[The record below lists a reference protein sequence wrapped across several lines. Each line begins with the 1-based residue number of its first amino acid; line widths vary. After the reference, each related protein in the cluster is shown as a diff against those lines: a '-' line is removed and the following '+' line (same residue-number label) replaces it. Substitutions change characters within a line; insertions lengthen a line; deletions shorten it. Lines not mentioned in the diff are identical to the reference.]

1 MNKILIVGHPLSGY
15 QEVERLLRACGMAPA
30 LPSRRDGFLPE
41 QISATLAKAHNA
53 PALRRLGDGNAEL
66 RQLTPGPVWHGMALD
81 LMLGNIDQPL
91 WGWADPQAIHWLNY
105 WRDLDPNL
113 HFILV
118 YDRPHSLLTRSQADP
133 ATPDS
138 PEDLAR
144 QARQWAAYNA
154 ALLHFFHRN
163 PQRCLLVHSEQARR
177 SASAYL
183 NQVRARIDA
192 PWVERLGL
200 EGNHTG
206 PHASGTPTP
215 CVTQDLPPALASGDT
230 GETPDAP
237 LALLVADTL
246 LRDQPE
252 SRQLYEE
259 LQAAANLPLALDDEP
274 GRDTA
279 LALQAWA
286 ALNAQRQRQR
296 HQDKLLQ
303 QLEAGQ
309 AQAEA
314 LAAEHW
320 RLLQAEQQL
329 RAQDAQTHSAALAD
343 LSTARQQIEQQ
354 QRELQQDNELL
365 LSQLHQVQEE
375 LERHYLNSQ
384 QQATQLEA
392 LSAQQQQ
399 AEQQAAQLKER
410 LAAAEQ
416 RAAEA
421 ARQAQ
426 AKAQELKSAQ
436 SELSELQARP
446 TVDPQLS
453 EENDL
458 LLTQLH
464 RVQEELERYYLEN
477 QRLKAQVAP
486 PKPEKPAFYGAADRV
501 RQQLSYRIGAR
512 MIQNSRSLGGWVA
525 MPWAVLGEVRRF
537 KREQPERE
545 ARKLPPIHTYR
556 DAHEAE
562 RVKQHLSYRLGQAY
576 LANAKSPVGW
586 LRMPFAIQRE
596 AKAFRQRQHT

>member
-15 QEVERLLRACGMAPA
+15 QEVERLLRACGMSPA

-53 PALRRLGDGNAEL
+53 PALQRLGNGDAEL

-105 WRDLDPNL
+105 WRDLDPDL

-133 ATPDS
+133 STHDS

-421 ARQAQ
+421 TRQAQ
-426 AKAQELKSAQ
+426 TKGQELKSAQ

-446 TVDPQLS
+446 AVDPQLS

>member
-53 PALRRLGDGNAEL
+53 PALQRLGNGDAEL

-105 WRDLDPNL
+105 WRDLDPDL

-118 YDRPHSLLTRSQADP
+118 YDRPHSLLTRSKADP

-215 CVTQDLPPALASGDT
+215 SGTQDLPPALASGDT

-274 GRDTA
+274 GRDAA

-329 RAQDAQTHSAALAD
+329 RAQDAQTHDAALAD
-343 LSTARQQIEQQ
+343 LSTARQQLEQQ

-446 TVDPQLS
+446 AVDPQLS

>member
-1 MNKILIVGHPLSGY
+1 M
-15 QEVERLLRACGMAPA
+15 
-30 LPSRRDGFLPE
+30 
-41 QISATLAKAHNA
+41 
-53 PALRRLGDGNAEL
+53 
-66 RQLTPGPVWHGMALD
+66 
-81 LMLGNIDQPL
+81 
-91 WGWADPQAIHWLNY
+91 
-105 WRDLDPNL
+105 
-113 HFILV
+113 
-118 YDRPHSLLTRSQADP
+118 
-133 ATPDS
+133 
-138 PEDLAR
+138 
-144 QARQWAAYNA
+144 
-154 ALLHFFHRN
+154 
-163 PQRCLLVHSEQARR
+163 
-177 SASAYL
+177 
-183 NQVRARIDA
+183 
-192 PWVERLGL
+192 
-200 EGNHTG
+200 
-206 PHASGTPTP
+206 
-215 CVTQDLPPALASGDT
+215 
-230 GETPDAP
+230 
-237 LALLVADTL
+237 
-246 LRDQPE
+246 
-252 SRQLYEE
+252 
-259 LQAAANLPLALDDEP
+259 QAAANLPLALDDEP

-303 QLEAGQ
+303 RLEAGQ

-314 LAAEHW
+314 LAAERW

-384 QQATQLEA
+384 RQATQLEA

-446 TVDPQLS
+446 AVDPQLS

-545 ARKLPPIHTYR
+545 ARKLPPIYTYR

>member
-53 PALRRLGDGNAEL
+53 PALQRLGNGDAEL

-105 WRDLDPNL
+105 WRDLDPDL

>member
-53 PALRRLGDGNAEL
+53 PALQRLGNGDAEL

-105 WRDLDPNL
+105 WRDLDPDL

-118 YDRPHSLLTRSQADP
+118 YDRPHSLLTRSKADP

-446 TVDPQLS
+446 AVDPQLS

>member
-53 PALRRLGDGNAEL
+53 PALQRLGNGDAEL

-163 PQRCLLVHSEQARR
+163 PQRCLLVHTEQARR

-329 RAQDAQTHSAALAD
+329 RAQDAQTHDAALAD

-421 ARQAQ
+421 TRQAQ

-446 TVDPQLS
+446 AVDPQLS

>member
-53 PALRRLGDGNAEL
+53 PALQRLGNGDAEL

-105 WRDLDPNL
+105 WRDLDPDL

-138 PEDLAR
+138 PEELAR

-329 RAQDAQTHSAALAD
+329 RAQDAQTHDAALAD

-446 TVDPQLS
+446 AVDPQLS

-596 AKAFRQRQHT
+596 AKAFRQRHHT

>member
-15 QEVERLLRACGMAPA
+15 QEVEGLLRACGMAPA

-53 PALRRLGDGNAEL
+53 PALQRLGEGQAEL

-105 WRDLDPNL
+105 WRDLDPDL

-118 YDRPHSLLTRSQADP
+118 YDRPHSLLTRSQANP
-133 ATPDS
+133 ATPDT
-138 PEDLAR
+138 PDALAQ

-163 PQRCLLVHSEQARR
+163 PERCLLVHSEQAKR

-192 PWVERLGL
+192 PWAERIGL
-200 EGNHTG
+200 DGQPASALPAPAEAGDLARLAN
-206 PHASGTPTP
+206 ASGEAP
-215 CVTQDLPPALASGDT
+215 DA
-230 GETPDAP
+230 PDAP

-246 LRDQPE
+246 LRDQPD

-296 HQDKLLQ
+296 EQENLLQ

-320 RLLQAEQQL
+320 RLLQAEQHL
-329 RAQDAQTHSAALAD
+329 RAQDSQAHGAAVAD
-343 LSTARQQIEQQ
+343 LSAARQQVEQQ

-365 LSQLHQVQEE
+365 LTQLHQVQEE

-384 QQATQLEA
+384 QQATQLQA
-392 LSAQQQQ
+392 LSEQQQQ

-410 LAAAEQ
+410 LAAAEK

-421 ARQAQ
+421 AKQTQ
-426 AKAQELKSAQ
+426 AKAQELKTALG
-436 SELSELQARP
+436 ELSELKARP
-446 TVDPQLS
+446 AVDPQLS
-453 EENDL
+453 EENEL

-464 RVQEELERYYLEN
+464 QVQEELERYYLEN

-486 PKPEKPAFYGAADRV
+486 PKPEKPAVYGAADRV

-512 MIQNSRSLGGWVA
+512 MIQNSRSLGGWIA

-537 KREQPERE
+537 KQDQAKREPL
-545 ARKLPPIHTYR
+545 KLPPIHTYR

-576 LANAKSPVGW
+576 LANAKSPIGW
-586 LRMPFAIQRE
+586 LRMPFALRRA
-596 AKAFRQRQHT
+596 AKAFRQSQHT